1 MCRAKILLDVSGPV
15 YIVAL
20 QISSKSQFWAQ
31 CCCHGGLAEP
41 VTSNPR
47 QVCPH
52 RLAGVRNVVMY
63 HFYVAHADPG
73 SALEITILIGNSRVY
88 ILLKFFKCTED
99 CALFRRL
106 HCIRVGL
113 EWLSHQMESTS
124 PPRRPRLKTLKTM
137 WNENKLNAEQKCT
150 FLNTCIKDAQSGR
163 SIKCSFR
170 EYTMRIVHI
179 LLWCFDLG
187 KPSKF

>member
-1 MCRAKILLDVSGPV
+1 MAAWRSLWPLTPDRFVHIVSPASGMLWC
-15 YIVAL
+15 I
-20 QISSKSQFWAQ
+20 IF
-31 CCCHGGLAEP
+31 
-41 VTSNPR
+41 TSPM
-47 QVCPH
+47 PT
-52 RLAGVRNVVMY
+52 
-63 HFYVAHADPG
+63 PG

-88 ILLKFFKCTED
+88 ILLKFFKCAED